1 MKARLKF
8 YTVLSGFI
16 FLISGCGG
24 EPEIPTGQVK
34 GKVSY
39 EGAPVT
45 EGVISFYSSELGV
58 GASADLTEGGLY
70 SITDPLKTGKYAVTV
85 LPPPEAPPQDAIP
98 VSTKKEYKNIP
109 LIYRDPKKSNLE
121 FEISEG
127 ENSFDLN
134 MTN

>member
-1 MKARLKF
+1 MKLSFK
-8 YTVLSGFI
+8 YCCVLSGFV
-16 FLISGCGG
+16 FLMAGCGG

-39 EGAPVT
+39 EGTPLA

-58 GASADLTEGGLY
+58 GASADLTGQGEY
-70 SITDPLKTGKYAVTV
+70 EITEPIKTGTYAVTI

-109 LIYRDPKKSNLE
+109 QKYRDPQKSELT
-121 FEISEG
+121 FSISEG
-127 ENSFDLN
+127 ENTFDVN
-134 MTN
+134 MTK

>member
-1 MKARLKF
+1 MKSSLK
-8 YTVLSGFI
+8 YCCVLLGFV
-16 FLISGCGG
+16 LLVAGCGG

-34 GKVSY
+34 GTVSY
-39 EGAPVT
+39 DGAPVT

-58 GASADLTEGGLY
+58 GASADLTEEGLY
-70 SITDPLKTGKYAVTV
+70 SITDSLKTGTYAVTI

-109 LIYRDPKKSNLE
+109 LKYRDPKKSELTVD
-121 FEISEG
+121 ISEG
-127 ENSFDLN
+127 DNSFDVN

>member
-1 MKARLKF
+1 MKSSLK
-8 YTVLSGFI
+8 YCGVLSGFI
-16 FLISGCGG
+16 FLIAGCGG

-39 EGAPVT
+39 EGAPVS

-58 GASADLTEGGLY
+58 GASADLSEKGLY
-70 SITDPLKTGKYAVTV
+70 TITDPLKTGKYAVTI

-109 LIYRDPKKSNLE
+109 LKYRDPNKSELI

-127 ENSFDLN
+127 DNSFDVN